1 MRRPNFTLLS
11 ETEVLHAVK
20 HDDGKTVKGVKFI
33 TKEGVEGFQ
42 PADVVCITTY
52 QMDNVRLMLLSRV
65 GEQYAPPHGP
75 RHDWSQLQLPDLL
88 DGHRLLRRQLHE
100 PLHWRR
106 RPGGSDR

>member
-65 GEQYAPPHGP
+65 GEQYAPPA
-75 RHDWSQLQLPDLL
+75 RAEA
-88 DGHRLLRRQLHE
+88 RLVATTTTRPARRS
-100 PLHWRR
+100 PA
-106 RPGGSDR
+106 SSTTAT